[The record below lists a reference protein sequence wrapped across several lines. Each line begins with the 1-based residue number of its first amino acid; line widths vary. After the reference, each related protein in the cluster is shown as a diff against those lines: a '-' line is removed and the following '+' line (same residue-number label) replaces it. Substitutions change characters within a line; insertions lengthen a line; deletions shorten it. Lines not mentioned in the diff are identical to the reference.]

1 MDVINEKAVRYLYG
15 ENSGITALDCTKCTC
30 IQCGKLYIEV
40 FPDSCLDTGKRRI
53 LTVDQAKNLG
63 IWDTAQYDERVF
75 CDTCRKALEASNK
88 NIMEIGGFLLFLGVI
103 VVLTV
108 IAALGGSS

>member
-1 MDVINEKAVRYLYG
+1 MDVTNEKAVRYLYG

-63 IWDTAQYDERVF
+63 VWDTAQYNERVF
-75 CDTCRKALEASNK
+75 CDTCKCSRGISYDTKLEVLSFVFFM
-88 NIMEIGGFLLFLGVI
+88 ISVI
-103 VVLTV
+103 ILSLWWT
-108 IAALGGSS
+108 LGGDN